1 VQYHP
6 ERSRI
11 YDSLFEDFFARLNT
25 H

>member
-11 YDSLFEDFFARLNT
+11 YDSLFEDFFARLKP